1 VTGSR
6 RSIPLIGKRNRRPD
20 YVPPAALHN
29 PGLSIPPNRNL
40 ARDVKINVK
49 VYVNPS
55 GKVEFSELVSKVS
68 DTDRD
73 LAVWAVFA
81 ARRWEFV
88 PARDGDS
95 AVPGE
100 VILHY
105 QFGPPAH

>member
-1 VTGSR
+1 M
-6 RSIPLIGKRNRRPD
+6 
-20 YVPPAALHN
+20 PPAALHN

-55 GKVEFSELVSKVS
+55 GKVEYSEVVSKVPE
-68 DTDRD
+68 TDRD
-73 LAVWAVFA
+73 LAALAVFA

-95 AVPGE
+95 PVPGE

-105 QFGPPAH
+105 QFGPGARAAR